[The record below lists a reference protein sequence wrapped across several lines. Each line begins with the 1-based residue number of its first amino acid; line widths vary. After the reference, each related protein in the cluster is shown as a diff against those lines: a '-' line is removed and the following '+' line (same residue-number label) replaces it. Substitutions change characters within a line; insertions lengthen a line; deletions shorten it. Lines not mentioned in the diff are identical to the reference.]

1 MKAKLLTVTLAT
13 SIALMGSKAYS
24 TNGDNMIAIGP
35 VARGMGGV
43 TIANPQDAISAVFGN
58 PAAMCFSRYC
68 PSSQV
73 DFGGT
78 VFMPSIDA
86 SVTNAF
92 GMNQTIAASSKDNV
106 YPIPAI
112 GLSIPLGDGKEKW
125 RFGLAAY
132 GVSGLGVDYRETAI
146 DQKDIF
152 GPGAPLVAGDYT
164 SLQIMKFAPA
174 ISYQVAHNFSL
185 GGSFHIDY
193 ATLDLGAGS
202 APGFGYGVQLG
213 SIWRPA
219 PNISVGLSYTTPQ
232 KVRHENVIA
241 QPTPTGGI
249 ARYDLNLEAPD
260 QIGLGLSWEGMDNRL
275 ILSGEVKQINWG
287 SAEGYK
293 DFDWKDQTVWAGGIQ
308 YEVLREKLF
317 LRAGFNYGE
326 NPVRANNNWNG
337 SFTPTGPADVT
348 FVQGVPFP
356 TYYYETFR
364 IVGFPAVVES
374 HATFGLSYA
383 IKEGFNISL
392 AYLHAYGNDIVEQGV
407 GPAGTPVSIKSKLSE
422 ESVEFGFSWKF

>member
-1 MKAKLLTVTLAT
+1 MKTKLVTLTLAT
-13 SIALMGSKAYS
+13 ITLIAPNLYS

-43 TIANPQDAISAVFGN
+43 TIANPQDAISSVFGN

-68 PSSQV
+68 PASQV

-86 SVTNAF
+86 SITNAF
-92 GMNQTIAASSKDNV
+92 GMNQTIAAASKDNI

-112 GLSIPLGDGKEKW
+112 GISIPLKDEQNRL

-132 GVSGLGVDYRETAI
+132 GVSGLGVDYRETPI

-152 GPGAPLVAGDYT
+152 GPGAPLVSGEYT

-174 ISYQVAHNFSL
+174 VSYQVASNFSL
-185 GGSFHIDY
+185 GAAFHIDY
-193 ATLDLGAGS
+193 AVLDLGNGS

-219 PNISVGLSYTTPQ
+219 PNISFGLSYTTPQ

-249 ARYDLNLEAPD
+249 TRFDLNLEAPE
-260 QIGLGLSWEGMDNRL
+260 QLGVGASWEGMDNRL
-275 ILSGEVKQINWG
+275 VLSGEIKHIYWG
-287 SAEGYK
+287 SAEGYR
-293 DFDWKDQTVWAGGIQ
+293 DFDWEDQTVYAAGIQ
-308 YEVLREKLF
+308 YEAIREKLF

-326 NPVRANNNWNG
+326 NPVKANNGWNG
-337 SFTPTGPADVT
+337 AFTPTGPADVR
-348 FVQGVPFP
+348 FVQGIPFP

-364 IVGFPAVVES
+364 IVGFPAIVES
-374 HATFGLSYA
+374 HTTFGFTYA
-383 IKEGFNISL
+383 INEAFDLSL
-392 AYLHAYGNDIVEQGV
+392 AYLYASSNDIVEQGI
-407 GPAGTPVSIKSKLSE
+407 GPAGTPVTIKSTLSE
-422 ESVEFGFSWKF
+422 ESIEFGFSWKF